1 MDNPN
6 KSTAGGW
13 SYAKY
18 ESYTA
23 RMLQELWSSGNEK
36 LAKLVLKSSTTKK
49 ILEVNPKL
57 GLSIFTGNHPSCE
70 KEWREMKMHE
80 DPLLHPIDPLKTVDR
95 LKSVNPPKVLQS
107 STEGKSSES
116 IASGTFD
123 DGTIQL
129 PLTTPLA
136 LAVTFLESAFG
147 ISSRRSPLDDVYTLL
162 PPGTLLEERA
172 PVCHDEL
179 TYLLLEGV
187 ISEKKGSGR
196 DELNLSKYYQSKL
209 RRFLSWPGAMYRSE
223 RILASLPTS
232 FLREHALLLGR
243 LGRHDE
249 ALRILYCD
257 LSSLD
262 LALKYCDMLHS
273 RKIIS
278 QKRQI
283 SAYGDDK
290 RCAYLPLVR
299 VALSSKDSEKAAAS
313 AIKII
318 SHRRDVIDR
327 GEALRL
333 LPGSI
338 PLSAVARSF
347 LIPALV
353 ESESEVRR
361 LQIAASLLRTKYVD
375 LKRSLTNAQI
385 TSQAQLQNVT
395 ALQKLDMGDLV
406 KSSPSFKGRTSGSP
420 APSFPN
426 ITLIR
431 HFFPRHLVIQ
441 ARISNT
447 TVDARILGDVA
458 FVVAESS
465 DESVVTPAV
474 EIPIKTLPIDSTGS
488 AWCALSVV
496 PQRLDGAVGL
506 TCELRYTI
514 LPVDI
519 TTGTPL
525 SFAGG
530 ASGATTGRTFVEE
543 LQDIDVRQNDFKYF

>member
-1 MDNPN
+1 MI
-6 KSTAGGW
+6 
-13 SYAKY
+13 Y
-18 ESYTA
+18 
-23 RMLQELWSSGNEK
+23 
-36 LAKLVLKSSTTKK
+36 
-49 ILEVNPKL
+49 
-57 GLSIFTGNHPSCE
+57 
-70 KEWREMKMHE
+70 
-80 DPLLHPIDPLKTVDR
+80 
-95 LKSVNPPKVLQS
+95 
-107 STEGKSSES
+107 
-116 IASGTFD
+116 SGTIE

-136 LAVTFLESAFG
+136 LAVTFLESVFG
-147 ISSRRSPLDDVYTLL
+147 ISSKRSPLDDLYAVL
-162 PPGTLLEERA
+162 PPQSLLEERA

-179 TYLLLEGV
+179 AYLLLEGV
-187 ISEKKGSGR
+187 ISEKKGIGR
-196 DELNLSKYYQSKL
+196 DELNLSKFYQSKL
-209 RRFLSWPGAMYRSE
+209 RRFLSWPGAMYRAE

-249 ALRILYCD
+249 ALQILYCD
-257 LSSLD
+257 LKSLD

-273 RKIIS
+273 RKNKS
-278 QKRQI
+278 QKRQK
-283 SAYGDDK
+283 SASGGNDNS
-290 RCAYLPLVR
+290 CAYLPLVR
-299 VALSSKDSEKAAAS
+299 VALLSKDSETAAAS

-318 SHRRDVIDR
+318 SQRRDVINR

-385 TSQAQLQNVT
+385 TSQAQLENVT
-395 ALQKLDMGDLV
+395 ALQRLDMGDLIRS
-406 KSSPSFKGRTSGSP
+406 SSPFKGRVSGSP

-426 ITLIR
+426 VMLVR
-431 HFFPRHLVIQ
+431 HFFSRHLVIQ
-441 ARISNT
+441 AQISNT

-458 FVVAESS
+458 FVIAESS
-465 DESVVTPAV
+465 DESAVTSAV
-474 EIPIKTLPIDSTGS
+474 EIPIKTLPLNSTGS

-496 PQRLDGAVGL
+496 PQRLDGVVGL

-519 TTGTPL
+519 TTGAPL

-530 ASGATTGRTFVEE
+530 NGSGATTGRTFVEE